1 MAANL
6 MESVS
11 GLISPD
17 LVQKAAE
24 ASGES
29 PEGTRA
35 GLLGAVPTLFAGL
48 AHGASSPAGAT
59 GILALVS
66 RAASKPKEVGGQALL
81 SNVFGSRAD
90 SVTDALSSQAGIRS
104 GSAAGIL
111 ALIGPLA
118 LGAVGKEAASRGLSA
133 GGLADLLFSHKKAI
147 LDNPNIP
154 KGLAG
159 ALGLG
164 SLSELGGPAASV
176 SGPTVST
183 VEAARPVE
191 SAKER
196 VREEIPNPKRPSK
209 WPIMLLPALLLG
221 VLALWGLSNMFKGRP
236 QVPEVNGYNPTMRQ
250 GPGVQ
255 ERQGPP
261 AEPAPAG
268 GTAPAAPAVN
278 TPQMAAPEV
287 AHPESTLPDTK
298 FNFEVASTKL
308 ARGSEG
314 SVDELAQF
322 LKSNPDSVI
331 HVEGF
336 ADSTGD
342 TQANETLSEN
352 RAAAIK
358 NALVAKGIDASR
370 VETSGMGESNPVAPN
385 DNVQD
390 RAQNRR
396 AEVTLVH

>member
-17 LVQKAAE
+17 LVQKAAG

-35 GLLGAVPTLFAGL
+35 ALLGAVPTIFAGL
-48 AHGASSPAGAT
+48 AHGASSPSGVT

-66 RAASKPKEVGGQALL
+66 RAATKPKEVGGQALL

-90 SVTDALSSQAGIRS
+90 AVTDALASQAGIRP
-104 GSAAGIL
+104 GSSAGIL
-111 ALIGPLA
+111 ALIGPLV
-118 LGAVGKEAASRGLSA
+118 LGAVGKEVGSRGLSG

-147 LDNPNIP
+147 LDDPNVP

-164 SLSELGGPAASV
+164 SLAELGGPAAAV
-176 SGPTVST
+176 AGPAVST

-191 SAKER
+191 KAKER
-196 VREEIPNPKRPSK
+196 VREEIPTPKRPSK

-261 AEPAPAG
+261 PEPALTG
-268 GTAPAAPAVN
+268 GTAPAASA
-278 TPQMAAPEV
+278 PQMAAPEV
-287 AHPESTLPDTK
+287 THPESKLPDTK

-308 ARGSEG
+308 TQGSEE

-322 LKSNPDSVI
+322 LKSSPDSVI
-331 HVEGF
+331 HIEGF
-336 ADSTGD
+336 ADSTGNG
-342 TQANETLSEN
+342 QANETLSAN

-358 NALVAKGIDASR
+358 DALVAKGIDANR
-370 VETSGMGESNPVAPN
+370 IETSGMGQSNPVAPN
-385 DNVQD
+385 DNAPD